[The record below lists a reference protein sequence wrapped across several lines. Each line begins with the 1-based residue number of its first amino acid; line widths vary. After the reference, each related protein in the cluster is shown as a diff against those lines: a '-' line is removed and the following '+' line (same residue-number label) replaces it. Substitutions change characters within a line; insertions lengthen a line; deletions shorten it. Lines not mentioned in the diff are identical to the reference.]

1 MFVRQV
7 EIHVSLPP
15 AQNPRFSNS
24 FFIRYEMATYLWIG
38 ICACIAAH
46 SGGYKSTDSSLG
58 KKHGRC
64 HRQCGDIALDVV
76 STVIAPPKVAHSY
89 VRRETIERL
98 AALVGNARVVTVSSP
113 AGFGKTTAMLRWAE
127 IFASEARPVLWIA
140 ARAGISTLDS
150 FLIALRAAGVAS
162 GLAPKLLHETISAH
176 DWLVSLAVPT
186 GPRPILFID
195 DAQLLSQEICDF
207 IGQLIASARDST
219 TTVIASRGESRL
231 NVARMRSLGHLVEI
245 GVRELSFETDEAMQ
259 LIHQEVDGPIQASEV
274 QRIVVDTQGWAAGL
288 TLATKAWRHD
298 TREGVPPEGGTTG
311 LRHEFASY
319 FHEEVLALQT
329 QDVRDFIVDTSIL
342 EELTPS
348 ACAAVFANE
357 NARTLMVEVFERGL
371 FLSDIDRELSRYR
384 YYTLFREMVQGRLM
398 RRAPERAAELH
409 RRASRYYAGTGEFS
423 RALDHAVQSSDKI
436 FLADQL
442 ELLAEPFTYG
452 GLLNRLDEYASDL
465 SWELQ
470 STRPALLLAMSW
482 RRARRLAFK
491 SSERLI
497 EAAEAIIVARTES
510 GDYDDYQL
518 QHLGYH
524 VRHRHVMLEAAR
536 DNMTYVERESE
547 ALLSDLGDEYPYL
560 SCTLLAQLLS
570 ARRELYHFHDMLRL
584 EAELRKALGRPGSD
598 FASIALKSSVA
609 PTLVA
614 QGKTQMAQ
622 QFLEEAHS
630 LASEIDWQIS
640 GIAALP
646 SLPLAEI
653 HYECGNLE
661 AAGALVER
669 YLPSIRQWG
678 FADQLASGY
687 IVRARLAAAE
697 GDFPSALSGLEEA
710 QLVAIECG
718 LDRLRAMIL
727 SEQVHML
734 VKIGHIEQAEQ
745 LFHSSDLYF
754 DGEPVPTLNPTR
766 LNEWMAIAWLRLE
779 MHRFR
784 LVRSRKIA
792 KRWLEFVRR
801 RGAIRSSVT
810 FELLLAQIAV
820 LSGNRSE
827 ARRSVRAA
835 VELAEPG
842 GWMRPF
848 ADEGEAISSL
858 LVEAYANGPQ
868 LDTPVDRFAMH
879 LVSILRGPA
888 NLQPEDDD
896 YGLGSGLSLREV
908 EILTMVSGGL
918 RNREIGD
925 RLGLTEGTV
934 KWYMQQIYDKLGVR
948 RRPQAVIRARQLG
961 ILP

>member
-1 MFVRQV
+1 M
-7 EIHVSLPP
+7 
-15 AQNPRFSNS
+15 
-24 FFIRYEMATYLWIG
+24 G
-38 ICACIAAH
+38 
-46 SGGYKSTDSSLG
+46 
-58 KKHGRC
+58 
-64 HRQCGDIALDVV
+64 VV
-76 STVIAPPKVAHSY
+76 QTVIAPPQVAHRY
-89 VRRETIERL
+89 VRREAIEQL
-98 AALVGNARVVTVSSP
+98 AESVGSARVVTVSSP

-127 IFASEARPVLWIA
+127 IFLEQGRPVLWIA
-140 ARAGISTLDS
+140 ARAGIDSLDS
-150 FLIALRAAGVAS
+150 FLLALRAAGVAS
-162 GLAPKLLHETISAH
+162 GLAPEMMQGNISAH
-176 DWLVSLAVPT
+176 DWLVNLSIRS
-186 GPRPILFID
+186 GPRPVLFVD

-207 IGQLIASARDST
+207 IGQLIASARDSST
-219 TTVIASRGESRL
+219 TIIASRGESRL

-245 GVRELSFETDEAMQ
+245 RVRDLCFETEEAARFIQ
-259 LIHQEVDGPIQASEV
+259 QEIEGPIQPVEI
-274 QRIVVDTQGWAAGL
+274 QRMVLDTQGWAAGL
-288 TLATKAWRHD
+288 ALATKAWLRD
-298 TREGVPPEGGTTG
+298 QREGVPPEGGTTG

-319 FHEEVLALQT
+319 FHEEVVAQ
-329 QDVRDFIVDTSIL
+329 QPQNIRDFIVDTSIL

-348 ACAAVFANE
+348 ACAAVVNSAD
-357 NARTLMVEVFERGL
+357 ARTTLEQVFESGL
-371 FLSDIDRELSRYR
+371 FLAERDRELSRYR
-384 YYTLFREMVQGRLM
+384 YYTLFREMVFGRLM
-398 RRAPERAAELH
+398 KRAPDRAAELH
-409 RRASRYYAGTGEFS
+409 RRASRYFAETGDFA
-423 RALDHAVQSSDKI
+423 RALDHASQSGDRTFI
-436 FLADQL
+436 ADQL
-442 ELLAEPFTYG
+442 ERLAEPMTYG
-452 GLLNRLDEYASDL
+452 GLLYRLDELASDL
-465 SWELQ
+465 PWELQ

-482 RRARRLAFK
+482 RRSRRLAFK
-491 SSERLI
+491 SAGRLI
-497 EAAEAIIVARTES
+497 EAAEAIISTRAVS
-510 GDYDDYQL
+510 GDYDDHQREQL
-518 QHLGYH
+518 EFH
-524 VRHRHVMLEAAR
+524 VRHRRIMLEAAR
-536 DNMTYVERESE
+536 DNMVYVEKESE
-547 ALLSDLGDEYPYL
+547 ALLEDLGDDHPYL

-614 QGKTQMAQ
+614 QGKTQMAR
-622 QFLEEAHS
+622 QFLEEAHTLS
-630 LASEIDWQIS
+630 SKMEMQIS
-640 GIAALP
+640 GLAALP
-646 SLPLAEI
+646 ALPLAEI
-653 HYECGNLE
+653 HYECGEL
-661 AAGALVER
+661 AKAGELVER

-678 FADQLASGY
+678 FVDQLASGF
-687 IVRARLAAAE
+687 IVRARLAAAD
-697 GDFPSALSGLEEA
+697 GDFQSALSGLQEA
-710 QLVAIECG
+710 YLVAIECG
-718 LDRLRAMIL
+718 LDRLRALIL

-734 VKIGHIEQAEQ
+734 VKAGQIEQAEQ
-745 LFHSSDLYF
+745 LFYSSDLCVE
-754 DGEPVPTLNPTR
+754 GEPVPTLNPTR

-842 GWMRPF
+842 GWVRPF
-848 ADEGEAISSL
+848 VDEGEAISSL
-858 LVEAYANGPQ
+858 LVEAYANGPE

-879 LVSILRGPA
+879 LVSVLRGRPQLDA
-888 NLQPEDDD
+888 EEDEDF
-896 YGLGSGLSLREV
+896 GLGSGLSLREV